1 PYELQVKKKSFLYRK
16 ALHTLGLLRLY
27 DVNRSITKLLLE
39 KKDRNNKEIQ
49 PWAEIITKETEK
61 ETLHKQ
67 IWKRRCLK
75 IAEVPEEAIQAIEN
89 NSPRMNED
97 STNSKEKK
105 VAQRVNERMETWKER
120 PSMNSSRST
129 QKITDK
135 VEPQNIQ
142 LASPHGLA
150 SAIIHAYTLHQ
161 HLRLSPDDIW
171 LTIVQGV
178 SKKDV
183 DVDARDIIGYV
194 NGNIFGDWPQ
204 VITRFSDTIDKQVK
218 KEGLKQL
225 FECDFSTTSNSSLT
239 ASRIILLD
247 AMKKYFRYRLRGVCG
262 IPKVTLDGTLEDWL
276 HIQEKLTKIRN
287 LGLNID
293 FWFNRLEPVITQFI
307 ETYKGNVDENFWNMV
322 ITQVPQIGPS
332 DGEVIGTLPAWD
344 GWISAFFPYSKSGS
358 DMPKSIKPFD
368 IPSGLVYVPVELKI
382 LDSNFK
388 INVAAGFLGARQDKI
403 DDEYIVSPVIG
414 WYISEGR

>member
-1 PYELQVKKKSFLYRK
+1 
-16 ALHTLGLLRLY
+16 
-27 DVNRSITKLLLE
+27 
-39 KKDRNNKEIQ
+39 
-49 PWAEIITKETEK
+49 
-61 ETLHKQ
+61 
-67 IWKRRCLK
+67 
-75 IAEVPEEAIQAIEN
+75 
-89 NSPRMNED
+89 
-97 STNSKEKK
+97 
-105 VAQRVNERMETWKER
+105 
-120 PSMNSSRST
+120 MNSSRST

-142 LASPHGLA
+142 LEHN
-150 SAIIHAYTLHQ
+150 
-161 HLRLSPDDIW
+161 DI
-171 LTIVQGV
+171 
-178 SKKDV
+178 KEYF
-183 DVDARDIIGYV
+183 RYV

-247 AMKKYFRYRLRGVCG
+247 AMKKYFRYKLRGGCG

-276 HIQEKLTKIRN
+276 HIQEKLTEILN

-293 FWFNRLEPVITQFI
+293 FWFNRLEPVIAQFI
-307 ETYKGNVDENFWNMV
+307 ETCKGNVDENFWNMV

-344 GWISAFFPYSKSGS
+344 GWISAFFPYSKSGFN
-358 DMPKSIKPFD
+358 MPKSIQPFD

-382 LDSNFK
+382 LDNFK

>member
-1 PYELQVKKKSFLYRK
+1 
-16 ALHTLGLLRLY
+16 
-27 DVNRSITKLLLE
+27 
-39 KKDRNNKEIQ
+39 
-49 PWAEIITKETEK
+49 
-61 ETLHKQ
+61 
-67 IWKRRCLK
+67 
-75 IAEVPEEAIQAIEN
+75 
-89 NSPRMNED
+89 
-97 STNSKEKK
+97 
-105 VAQRVNERMETWKER
+105 
-120 PSMNSSRST
+120 MNSSRST

-142 LASPHGLA
+142 LEHNDIKEYFNQWSVKLHAVSIDYAENLKSNSTLIIKEQASPHGLA

-178 SKKDV
+178 STHINKNAEHFRSLFVDHRGKKDV

-247 AMKKYFRYRLRGVCG
+247 AMKKYFRYKLRGGCG

-276 HIQEKLTKIRN
+276 HIQEKLTEIRN

-293 FWFNRLEPVITQFI
+293 FWFNRLEPVIAQFI

-344 GWISAFFPYSKSGS
+344 GWISAFFPYSESGF
-358 DMPKSIKPFD
+358 DMPRSIKPFD

-382 LDSNFK
+382 LDDNFK